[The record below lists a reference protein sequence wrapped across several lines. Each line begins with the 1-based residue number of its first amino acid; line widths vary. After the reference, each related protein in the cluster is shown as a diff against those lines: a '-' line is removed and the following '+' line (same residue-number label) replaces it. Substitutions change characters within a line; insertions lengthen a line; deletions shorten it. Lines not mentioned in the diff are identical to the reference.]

1 MHFCFL
7 TIIVII
13 LKLLHLYL
21 KDKILV
27 FILKAVIFCSIEAAG
42 TGMFVF
48 GVFPHLDLVRSI
60 LIMNAISFIPATLN
74 LFQSCV
80 NNKLEDAEKTRNLNF
95 VERLVQSKVCR
106 TVLKILTALMQ
117 YSVFFIVLF
126 TEFELIQIWQFLV
139 ALVLVSIGLSR
150 NFFNYNT
157 IQKG

>member
-1 MHFCFL
+1 MFL
-7 TIIVII
+7 IIIIIEII
-13 LKLLHLYL
+13 LNYSTYL

-27 FILKAVIFCSIEAAG
+27 FILKAVLFCSIEAAG
-42 TGMFVF
+42 TGMLVF
-48 GVFPHLDLVRSI
+48 GVFPHLDLARSI

-80 NNKLEDAEKTRNLNF
+80 NNNEDVENTIPLNF
-95 VERLVQSKVCR
+95 VEKLVQSKVFH

-150 NFFNYNT
+150 NFFSYNT